1 MQKTSKIAQSIGY
14 RFELHNLEE
23 IKKKGNPTI
32 RNKATTENQR
42 RSRVEGQTLY
52 QSTTKEVA
60 RPDAKEVRTC
70 MNIY

>member
-1 MQKTSKIAQSIGY
+1 MKIAQSIGY
-14 RFELHNLEE
+14 KFEIAQFREE
-23 IKKKGNPTI
+23 KKDKPTI

-42 RSRVEGQTLY
+42 RSRVEGQKLY

-70 MNIY
+70 TNIY